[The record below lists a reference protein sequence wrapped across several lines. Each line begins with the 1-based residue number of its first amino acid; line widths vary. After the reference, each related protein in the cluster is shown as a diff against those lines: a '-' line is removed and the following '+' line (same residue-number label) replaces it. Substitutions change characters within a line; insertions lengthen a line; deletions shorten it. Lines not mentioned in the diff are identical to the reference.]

1 MRRRDLSRGLLAAA
15 LASRSS
21 MTQAEATLAC
31 GKPCYP
37 PTPAEAVNG
46 VEPSDLSIPP
56 GNVLRWGADPTG
68 VADSTKA
75 LQRAVN
81 VGWASGNYASP
92 WSGQGGATPVVMF
105 PPGRYRV
112 TDTVTVPT
120 GVTLRGMGHPAN
132 TASHTRI
139 MMDSPGTTDN
149 RDKPIFRFNRA
160 TLDRSVLMNAAIAST
175 IQELEFWYVTLEGT
189 FDQPFRGRGIPFG
202 KYPNGGA
209 LLFDV
214 DATDTRIVN
223 CVFQHAPAAIR
234 IKAVPRGP
242 GKRGDGWTGDR
253 GVGIFVENCEFDA
266 SCTHVFATGS
276 ELDLQFKACQFYG
289 AMHRYEGCTGKV
301 VYQSG
306 RWHGG
311 AYVDAATV
319 HNDFLKFEL
328 KAADIEVGTKPF
340 LRLDR
345 AALVDISQ
353 NSVLGGIRGGSCI
366 EVTDA
371 DGGCIVSNA
380 INDSGSDP
388 IPGTGSADFAAAI
401 KIRGCQHVLVA
412 SNNITASDAASY
424 DGFGILCADSA
435 RQSRNN
441 FINGNA
447 VSARYDGGS
456 YNAQSRSVNV
466 AAADTLGINYNSHA
480 AASGGQV
487 ARDLPVERLGLRAGV
502 PIPAPRDGNV
512 TLFVDAADGCLK
524 AVFPN
529 GVIKTLAADS

>member
-1 MRRRDLSRGLLAAA
+1 M
-15 LASRSS
+15 ASRSS
-21 MTQAEATLAC
+21 ITQAETTLEC

-37 PTPAEAVNG
+37 PTPAEGVNG
-46 VEPSDLSIPP
+46 VAPSDLSIPP

-75 LQRAVN
+75 IQRAVN
-81 VGWASGNYASP
+81 VGWASGNYAVP
-92 WSGQGGATPVVMF
+92 WSGKGGATPVVLF

-112 TDTVTVPT
+112 TDTVTIPT

-139 MMDSPGTTDN
+139 IMDSSDTIDN
-149 RDKPIFRFNRA
+149 RDKSIFRFNRG

-175 IQELEFWYVTLEGT
+175 IQELEFWYVTMDGT
-189 FDQPFRGRGIPFG
+189 FDEPFRGRGIPFG

-234 IKAVPRGP
+234 IKGVPRGP

-276 ELDLQFKACQFYG
+276 ELDLQFKECQFYDS
-289 AMHRYEGCTGKV
+289 MHRYEGCTGRV

-319 HNDFLKFEL
+319 RNDFLKFEL

-345 AALVDISQ
+345 AKLIDISQ
-353 NSVLGGIRGGSCI
+353 NSVLGGISGVSCI

-371 DGGCIVSNA
+371 DGGCILSNA
-380 INDSGSDP
+380 INDSGSDSTSGAG
-388 IPGTGSADFAAAI
+388 IADFAAAI
-401 KIRGCQHVLVA
+401 KMRGCQHVLVA
-412 SNNITASDAASY
+412 SNNITATDMAAY
-424 DGFGILCADSA
+424 NGFGILCADST
-435 RQSRNN
+435 RESRNN

-447 VSARYDGGS
+447 VSVP
-456 YNAQSRSVNV
+456 YNAAVHDAKGRDYINASS
-466 AAADTLGINYNSHA
+466 ADVLGINYSSHA
-480 AASGGQV
+480 ADTHQI
-487 ARDLPVERLGLRAGV
+487 ARDLPVERLGLRAVG
-502 PIPAPRDGNV
+502 PTPSSREGSV
-512 TLFVDAADGCLK
+512 TLFVDGADGCLK
-524 AVFPN
+524 ALFPS
-529 GVIKTLAADS
+529 GVVKTLATDS

>member
-1 MRRRDLSRGLLAAA
+1 MHRRDLSRGLLAALVSHPTKA
-15 LASRSS
+15 
-21 MTQAEATLAC
+21 QAETTLAC

-46 VEPSDLSIPP
+46 LAPSDISIPP

-68 VADSTKA
+68 AVDSTDA
-75 LQRAVN
+75 IQRAVN
-81 VGWASGNYASP
+81 VAWASGNYASP
-92 WSGQGGATPVVMF
+92 WSGQGGATPVVIF

-112 TDTVTVPT
+112 TNTVTVPT

-139 MMDSPGTTDN
+139 IMDSPGTTDN

-160 TLDRSVLMNAAIAST
+160 TLDRSALMNAAIAST

-189 FDQPFRGRGIPFG
+189 FDLPHRGRGIPFG
-202 KYPNGGA
+202 RYPNGGA

-234 IKAVPRGP
+234 IKSVPRSP
-242 GKRGDGWTGDR
+242 GKRGDGWRGER

-266 SCTHVFATGS
+266 SCTHVFATAS

-301 VYQSG
+301 NYQSG

-319 HNDFLKFEL
+319 RNEFLKFEL
-328 KAADIEVGTKPF
+328 KAADIEVGAQPF

-345 AALVDISQ
+345 ATLIDISQ
-353 NSVLGGIRGGSCI
+353 NAMLGGLGGGNCI

-371 DGGCIVSNA
+371 DGGGILSNV
-380 INDSGSDP
+380 ISDSGSDSSA
-388 IPGTGSADFAAAI
+388 GAGSAHFAAAI
-401 KIRGCQHVLVA
+401 KLRGCQHVLVA
-412 SNNITASDAASY
+412 SNNITATGAAAYS
-424 DGFGILCADSA
+424 GFGILCDDSS
-435 RQSRNN
+435 RPSRNN

-447 VSARYDGGS
+447 VSAPYNGAS
-456 YNAQSRSVNV
+456 YNAQNRYVNV
-466 AAADTLGINYNSHA
+466 SPGDVLGINYNSHEA
-480 AASGGQV
+480 EAGQV
-487 ARDLPVERLGLRAGV
+487 ARDLPVAKLGLRAGSRPTSV
-502 PIPAPRDGNV
+502 RESNV
-512 TLFVDAADGCLK
+512 TLFVDEADGSLK
-524 AVFPN
+524 ALFPN
-529 GVIKTLAADS
+529 GVVKTLATDS